1 MTSLQQLAEL
11 HRQIWAKASIIDA
24 FFIFAQ
30 CEQQREAE
38 ALIKEE
44 NLNEGTAK
52 RYISTS
58 LK

>member
-38 ALIKEE
+38 ALIKKK
-44 NLNEGTAK
+44 T
-52 RYISTS
+52 
-58 LK
+58 